1 MKHLLAFALVFTFL
15 TSLSFAN
22 EEQSEL
28 GETATDCPM
37 MAERNERSNPK
48 ANTGSQEVKV
58 QTKSSATAQ

>member
-15 TSLSFAN
+15 TSISFA
-22 EEQSEL
+22 EEKSEL

-48 ANTGSQEVKV
+48 ANTGSQQAKV
-58 QTKSSATAQ
+58 QTKSTATAQ